1 MTVSEIPE
9 NQPQA
14 NDQNGAVPVRSLREL
29 IERVSVRGFHITST
43 EPEAGLA
50 ESPPFPFL
58 AMVGQHEMKLAL
70 LLSLVNPLTGG
81 VLLIG
86 PRGTGKTTAV
96 RSLVDLLPHT
106 QRSLCYYGCM
116 PDDVE
121 LGGMDA
127 VCPEC
132 AIKYGRGEPL
142 AVFDSVRLV
151 ELPLNAR
158 VEDVVGWMDE
168 RAALHDKVRI
178 RKGILAQADMN
189 LLYIDEVNLLSDQVI
204 DAVLDAAAL
213 GSYTVRRGPV
223 AATYRSRFVLI
234 GSMNPEE
241 GKLRPQMMDRF
252 GLRVLVRGLD
262 AVDHPDEILEAYRR
276 VRIYHS
282 NPRRIAAAY
291 TPDTMLA
298 QDEIQAAR
306 DLLPKVCLTDEV
318 AQQGLKLVSELQLD
332 SLRACVT
339 LFEAARAYAALDGRE
354 TVNLEDLAAVAPMAL
369 RLRRSPFM
377 AEFFSGQAKEE
388 QELKE
393 ALVRVLPKQGG
404 FK

>member
-1 MTVSEIPE
+1 
-9 NQPQA
+9 
-14 NDQNGAVPVRSLREL
+14 
-29 IERVSVRGFHITST
+29 
-43 EPEAGLA
+43 
-50 ESPPFPFL
+50 
-58 AMVGQHEMKLAL
+58 
-70 LLSLVNPLTGG
+70 
-81 VLLIG
+81 
-86 PRGTGKTTAV
+86 
-96 RSLVDLLPHT
+96 
-106 QRSLCYYGCM
+106 
-116 PDDVE
+116 
-121 LGGMDA
+121 
-127 VCPEC
+127 
-132 AIKYGRGEPL
+132 
-142 AVFDSVRLV
+142 
-151 ELPLNAR
+151 
-158 VEDVVGWMDE
+158 
-168 RAALHDKVRI
+168 
-178 RKGILAQADMN
+178 
-189 LLYIDEVNLLSDQVI
+189 
-204 DAVLDAAAL
+204 
-213 GSYTVRRGPV
+213 
-223 AATYRSRFVLI
+223 
-234 GSMNPEE
+234 MNPEE

-339 LFEAARAYAALDGRE
+339 LFEAARAYAVLDGRE

-393 ALVRVLPKQGG
+393 ALVRVLPK
-404 FK
+404 